1 MSRGFILTRTCALAF
16 AAWVFSG
23 PAFAEVEVNTDVLD
37 TLGAGATV
45 TGVPS
50 AGGSPYGQSVTKS
63 GLPFNRIDNQDRFSV
78 PSVLPARPYSGRSSG
93 QNRIKLRKPG
103 SGAAPV
109 AAPAVPV
116 LAPKPAPVREQV
128 PAVAAAPVAPV
139 RQAPVAP
146 VSEPPSRDG
155 GEEDTLK
162 APAVAEQR
170 DTSTPRVAPEPPR
183 QVTPEP
189 PRTATTPT
197 QSVSRPTVTS
207 PVNDSGSRTSATAP
221 ISPELARIVFEETS
235 SDLPDGSQD
244 VISAFAS
251 NITDASSGRV
261 QIHSYAFAENET
273 LLWARRM
280 AQRRA
285 IIVRKVLRDS
295 GITANRIAVRTDI
308 DPDDDGPRNRVDLTV
323 LPPR

>member
-1 MSRGFILTRTCALAF
+1 MSRGFILTRTCALAV
-16 AAWVFSG
+16 AAWVISG

-37 TLGAGATV
+37 SLGSGATI
-45 TGVPS
+45 TGAPS
-50 AGGSPYGQSVTKS
+50 PGGSPYGQSVTKS

-78 PSVLPARPYSGRSSG
+78 PSVLPARPYSGRHGG
-93 QNRIKLRKPG
+93 QNQIRLRKPG
-103 SGAAPV
+103 SV
-109 AAPAVPV
+109 AAPAPAPTAPV
-116 LAPKPAPVREQV
+116 LTPKPAPASEPA

-139 RQAPVAP
+139 RQAPAAPAPVAP
-146 VSEPPSRDG
+146 ARDG
-155 GEEDTLK
+155 GGDDALK
-162 APAVAEQR
+162 APAVVEQR
-170 DTSTPRVAPEPPR
+170 DTSTPSVAPEPPR

-189 PRTATTPT
+189 PRAAAAPS
-197 QSVSRPTVTS
+197 QPASQPSVSAPTV
-207 PVNDSGSRTSATAP
+207 DSGSQSSGAAP

-244 VISAFAS
+244 VIAAFAS